1 MLTELRFAARR
12 LLRDRSATL
21 AAVLAVALGA
31 GFTVAVFAVAYG
43 VLLRPLPYEH
53 GERLAVL
60 DAGTPWT
67 RVEDW
72 RSHLT
77 TFDRLAAYA
86 REGVVVRGTGDPRLV
101 RIAYV
106 DEWFF
111 DTVAAR
117 PLAGRL
123 LTRGDDGAVVV
134 SERFARASG
143 VGVNELLGQPIIAG
157 GTGLTIVGVLPDVY
171 AFPAEEVE
179 AWIPARHARPVAI
192 DRFED
197 VRRWRLVGLLRS
209 GMPLWDARADVAR
222 ARAIIQP
229 DERAPDRPPVELLHA
244 RIVASARPIVVAFA
258 GAAALVWLVTCASL
272 GTLLVGRLLARRREL
287 AICRALGA
295 GRGRTVASLLS
306 ESLLLTTAGTLGG
319 LLLSAIGVRLLESW
333 AAGILPRTGEA
344 AIDAMS
350 LAFAAALALATGVL
364 ATASTL
370 PALRRAA
377 PGLHIGA
384 GATRS
389 DRRLRGVLLTVQV
402 ALVVILLCGGALLA
416 RTTISLLRTDLGLDG
431 RGALV
436 TGLVLTSSTTFRAE
450 NRWPLVRSLAERVSG
465 LPGVSAAGIG
475 TSGPA
480 DSAQLEMTVHL
491 PGEDGERLHAF
502 SLAAVTPGYL
512 EAIGARVTDGRLFE
526 WRDLDRS
533 TPIVVI
539 SDATKR
545 AVMPDREAAGR
556 ELPFHLPGVSRER
569 GRPLVAGV
577 IADVRYAGLD
587 AEPLPVVYVLW
598 PEAPLGQG
606 YLAVRAH
613 GSPAATAAAIRA
625 VMRELDPGLPHTPM
639 RTFDEIVAGSV
650 ADRRLAALLGVTL
663 ALLTF
668 GVALVGLSGAVV
680 RAVEERRREIAIRGA
695 LGATPRSLMRL
706 SLSGVAVA
714 TAGGLALGLMGALA
728 TGGVLRSLIRGVG
741 GYDVLTLGAVVYF
754 VLACA
759 GAVCYVPARRAG
771 RVDPAAALRSD

>member
-12 LLRDRSATL
+12 LLRDRSTTL

-43 VLLRPLPYEH
+43 VLLRPLAYEH

-86 REGVVVRGTGDPRLV
+86 REGVVVRGAGDPRLV

-295 GRGRTVASLLS
+295 GPARVVASLLA
-306 ESLLLTTAGTLGG
+306 ESLLLTAAGTLGG
-319 LLLSAIGVRLLESW
+319 LLLSALGVRLLESW

-344 AIDAMS
+344 SINAMS
-350 LAFAAALALATGVL
+350 LAFAASLALATGVL

-377 PGLHIGA
+377 PGLRAGA
-384 GATRS
+384 GTTRT

-402 ALVVILLCGGALLA
+402 GLVVILLCGGALLA
-416 RTTISLLRTDLGLDG
+416 RTTIGLLRTDLGLNG

-436 TGLVLTSSTTFRAE
+436 TQLALTSATTLRAE
-450 NRWPLVRSLAERVSG
+450 NRWPVVRSLAERVSG
-465 LPGVSAAGIG
+465 LPGVTAAGVG
-475 TSGPA
+475 SSLPPDT
-480 DSAQLEMTVHL
+480 AQLEMTVHL
-491 PGEDGERLHAF
+491 PGEDGERLQAF
-502 SLAAVTPGYL
+502 SLAAITPGYL
-512 EAIGARVTDGRLFE
+512 EAIGARITDGRLFE
-526 WRDLDRS
+526 WRDLDS
-533 TPIVVI
+533 VAPVVVI

-577 IADVRYAGLD
+577 IADVRYAGLE
-587 AEPLPVVYVLW
+587 APPGPAIYVLW
-598 PEAPLGQG
+598 PEVPLGQG
-606 YLAVRAH
+606 YLAVRGGA
-613 GSPAATAAAIRA
+613 PAATAAAVRA

-639 RTFDEIVAGSV
+639 RTFGEIVAGSV
-650 ADRRLAALLGVTL
+650 ADRRLAALLGATL

-728 TGGVLRSLIRGVG
+728 TAGVLRSLIRGVG
-741 GYDVLTLGAVVYF
+741 DYDVLTLGAVVAF
-754 VLACA
+754 VLISAI
-759 GAVCYVPARRAG
+759 AVCYLPARRAAH
-771 RVDPAAALRSD
+771 VDPAVALRSE